1 MCSNYMKDF
10 HSKMYI
16 NKKLQRRDLQ
26 QKGSLKINVMTI
38 ILFKMQLYN
47 LDKLLHL
54 MQQLNT
60 IQ

>member
-1 MCSNYMKDF
+1 MKDF

-16 NKKLQRRDLQ
+16 NKKLQRRDLE
-26 QKGSLKINVMTI
+26 QKGSVKINVIAI
-38 ILFKMQLYN
+38 ILFKTKLYN